1 MREPMLGKRGQFLL
15 GAGGFAVFLGAC
27 ATTNTPQQDLA
38 YARWA
43 QCNAPYVQL
52 EWIDLDGRITFRYS
66 SQGSRQEV
74 LRCLA
79 DAGRAGSPLP
89 EPVGVRPPGGP

>member
-1 MREPMLGKRGQFLL
+1 MREPKLGKRGQFWL
-15 GAGGFAVFLGAC
+15 GAGGFAGFLAAC
-27 ATTNTPQQDLA
+27 ATTNTPQQDLPH
-38 YARWA
+38 ARWA
-43 QCNAPYVQL
+43 QVHAPDVQL
-52 EWIDLDGRITFRYS
+52 EGGELDGRSRFRYS
-66 SQGSRQEV
+66 TEGSGQEV